1 MPADARGTAPG
12 DSQKAK
18 LLMMFCALG
27 LTVFLLDAA
36 AGAWL
41 WKYDG
46 ESRSEPPT
54 FDRVLADVRRADPQ
68 GVADIALAMHAGWE
82 ASEEARGGVQETI
95 VHVTVAASF
104 VGLVL
109 FTLCFLLAFL
119 LHQELVRKPGGHPEP
134 LPPDNVDEIW
144 K

>member
-1 MPADARGTAPG
+1 MQPDSSEPSAGDA
-12 DSQKAK
+12 QKAK

-27 LTVFLLDAA
+27 LTVFLLDLA

-41 WKYDG
+41 WKYVRDY
-46 ESRSEPPT
+46 RSSPPT
-54 FDRVLADVRRADPQ
+54 YDRVLADVRHADPQ
-68 GVADIALAMHAGWE
+68 GVADIAFAMHAGWE
-82 ASEEARGGVQETI
+82 ASEEARGGAQETV
-95 VHVTVAASF
+95 VHVTLAASF

-119 LHQELVRKPGGHPEP
+119 LYQELMRRGGGHPEP

>member
-1 MPADARGTAPG
+1 MQPESIGNAGA
-12 DSQKAK
+12 DSQKSK

-27 LTVFLLDAA
+27 FAVFLLDLA

-41 WKYDG
+41 WKYVKDYDAT
-46 ESRSEPPT
+46 PPSY
-54 FDRVLADVRRADPQ
+54 DRVLADVRQADPQ
-68 GVADIALAMHAGWE
+68 GVADIALKMHAGWE
-82 ASEEARGGVQETI
+82 ASEEARGGAQETI
-95 VHVTVAASF
+95 VHVTIAASF

-119 LHQELVRKPGGHPEP
+119 LHQELVRQPGGRP
-134 LPPDNVDEIW
+134 LPMPPDNVDNIW

>member
-1 MPADARGTAPG
+1 MLADARGTATG

-27 LTVFLLDAA
+27 LSVFLLDAA

-46 ESRSEPPT
+46 GSRADPPT
-54 FDRVLADVRRADPQ
+54 FDRVLADLRRSDPQ

-82 ASEEARGGVQETI
+82 ASEEARSGVQETV

-104 VGLVL
+104 VGVVL

-119 LHQELVRKPGGHPEP
+119 LYRELVRKPGGRTEP
-134 LPPDNVDEIW
+134 MPPDNVDDIW

>member
-1 MPADARGTAPG
+1 MLADARGTAPG

-46 ESRSEPPT
+46 GSRVGPPT
-54 FDRVLADVRRADPQ
+54 FDRVLADVRRSDPQ
-68 GVADIALAMHAGWE
+68 GLADIALAMHAGWE
-82 ASEEARGGVQETI
+82 ASEEARSGVQETI
-95 VHVTVAASF
+95 VHITVAASF
-104 VGLVL
+104 VGVAL

-119 LHQELVRKPGGHPEP
+119 LYRELVRKPGSRAEP
-134 LPPDNVDEIW
+134 MPPDNVDNIW

>member
-1 MPADARGTAPG
+1 MQPG
-12 DSQKAK
+12 LTGSAVADSQKSK

-27 LTVFLLDAA
+27 FAVFLLDLG

-41 WKYDG
+41 WKYVKDY
-46 ESRSEPPT
+46 RSAPPSY
-54 FDRVLADVRRADPQ
+54 DKVLAEIRGADPQ

-82 ASEEARGGVQETI
+82 ASEEARSGVQETV
-95 VHVTVAASF
+95 VHITIAASF
-104 VGLVL
+104 IGLVL

-119 LHQELVRKPGGHPEP
+119 LHQELVRLPGGRPEP
-134 LPPDNVDEIW
+134 MPPDNVDNIW

>member
-1 MPADARGTAPG
+1 MQADAGGNAPG

-27 LTVFLLDAA
+27 LAVFLLDLA

-41 WKYDG
+41 WKYVRDY
-46 ESRSEPPT
+46 RSTPPT
-54 FDRVLADVRRADPQ
+54 YDRLVADVRGADPQ
-68 GVADIALAMHAGWE
+68 GLADIAFSMHAGWE
-82 ASEEARGGVQETI
+82 ASEEARSSIQETV
-95 VHVTVAASF
+95 VHITIAASF

-109 FTLCFLLAFL
+109 FTLCFLLAL
-119 LHQELVRKPGGHPEP
+119 LLYRELVRRPGGRPDP
-134 LPPDNVDEIW
+134 MPPDNVDNIW

>member
-1 MPADARGTAPG
+1 VQPESTGVAVG
-12 DSQKAK
+12 DSRKAK

-27 LTVFLLDAA
+27 FTVFLLDLS

-41 WKYDG
+41 WKYVKDYN
-46 ESRSEPPT
+46 SAPPT
-54 FDRVLADVRRADPQ
+54 YDKVLAEIRNADPQ
-68 GVADIALAMHAGWE
+68 DMADIALAMHAGWE
-82 ASEEARGGVQETI
+82 ASEQARSGAQETV
-95 VHVTVAASF
+95 VHITIAASF

-119 LHQELVRKPGGHPEP
+119 LHQELLRQPGGRPQP
-134 LPPDNVDEIW
+134 MLPDNVDNIW

>member
-1 MPADARGTAPG
+1 MLADARGTAPG

-27 LTVFLLDAA
+27 LSVFLLDAV

-46 ESRSEPPT
+46 GSRVGPPT
-54 FDRVLADVRRADPQ
+54 FDRVLADVRRSDPQ

-82 ASEEARGGVQETI
+82 ASEEARSGVQETI
-95 VHVTVAASF
+95 VHITVAASF
-104 VGLVL
+104 VGVVL

-119 LHQELVRKPGGHPEP
+119 LYRELVRKPGSRAEP
-134 LPPDNVDEIW
+134 MPPDNVDDTW
-144 K
+144 R

>member
-1 MPADARGTAPG
+1 MQPESIRLTVG

-18 LLMMFCALG
+18 LLLMFCALG
-27 LTVFLLDAA
+27 FAVFLLDLA

-41 WKYDG
+41 WKYVKDYK
-46 ESRSEPPT
+46 SAPPAY
-54 FDRVLADVRRADPQ
+54 DKVLAEIRNADPQ
-68 GVADIALAMHAGWE
+68 AVADIALAMHAGWE
-82 ASEEARGGVQETI
+82 ASEQARSGAQETV
-95 VHVTVAASF
+95 VHITIAASF

-119 LHQELVRKPGGHPEP
+119 LHQELLRQPGGRPQP
-134 LPPDNVDEIW
+134 MLPDNVDNIW

>member
-1 MPADARGTAPG
+1 VQPEANGAPAA

-27 LTVFLLDAA
+27 LAVFLLDLA

-41 WKYDG
+41 WKYTGDY
-46 ESRSEPPT
+46 RARPPAY
-54 FDRVLADVRRADPQ
+54 DRILADVRSADPQ

-82 ASEEARGGVQETI
+82 AAEEARSGVQETV
-95 VHVTVAASF
+95 VHMTIAASF

-109 FTLCFLLAFL
+109 FSLCFLLAAL
-119 LHQELVRKPGGHPEP
+119 LHQELARKPGGRPEP
-134 LPPDNVDEIW
+134 MPPDNVDNIW